1 MSRKST
7 LAWSHLF
14 DQKPIICVWW
24 AILDTPLKS
33 NVGRRVCITVP
44 HGGDYLRQLW
54 PLFLAR
60 IEVSAPL
67 IKLSLNPLLTSDR
80 HHGDRHGMAD
90 SVRRRVNSEYNV
102 SRCVCLFACSLEI
115 KEAKINICI
124 NSSGVS
130 RRASSLL
137 KRSSDPQY
145 RNKWVKVK
153 LFRRASNLI
162 RLQVR
167 SYNTGKF

>member
-1 MSRKST
+1 MLKITTKKLHYLISGGLVGTFKGVPFILCVYRPISWFMSRKST

-67 IKLSLNPLLTSDR
+67 INSHLTHYSLAIGIMEIDMEWPTLCVVELTASTMWA
-80 HHGDRHGMAD
+80 GA
-90 SVRRRVNSEYNV
+90 
-102 SRCVCLFACSLEI
+102 CVCLRVAWKL
-115 KEAKINICI
+115 
-124 NSSGVS
+124 
-130 RRASSLL
+130 
-137 KRSSDPQY
+137 RSK
-145 RNKWVKVK
+145 N
-153 LFRRASNLI
+153 
-162 RLQVR
+162 
-167 SYNTGKF
+167 